1 MTEEQLRADPRFA
14 SLPIY
19 DEGDPQADTLTT
31 VAGAGNYKSIRE
43 CVTLQEVK
51 SCLKN
56 PRLVPLGALR
66 AANSGSPVVV
76 AYFGEQP

>member
-1 MTEEQLRADPRFA
+1 MTEEQLKAVPRFV

-19 DEGDPQADTLTT
+19 EEGDPQADTITT
-31 VAGAGNYKSIRE
+31 VAGAGRYKSIRE
-43 CVTLQEVK
+43 CNSLRDVQR
-51 SCLKN
+51 CLKN

-66 AANSGSPVVV
+66 AAYDGKAVVV